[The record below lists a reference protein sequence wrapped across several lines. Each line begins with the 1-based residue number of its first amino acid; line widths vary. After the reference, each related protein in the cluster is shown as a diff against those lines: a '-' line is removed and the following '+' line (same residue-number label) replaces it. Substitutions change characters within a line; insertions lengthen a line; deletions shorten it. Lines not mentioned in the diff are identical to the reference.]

1 MKLTKTAFA
10 SAAVVVAI
18 VALSLVAGSSVLAA
32 PPDKD
37 VIVVNTPAQPVPVT
51 GTVNVTGGTT
61 VSGTVNAV
69 QSGQWTVSV
78 VPGEL
83 LYYSPGFTVIG
94 DAASVDHGPFD
105 LSDLGKLRV
114 IARAVNNNG
123 GDIRFTV
130 FAWDP
135 DSVKRIVL
143 DEFTLNEARLSRFY
157 DAAPPS
163 VLVRVTNGAGGAAN
177 YQVVVIGR

>member
-1 MKLTKTAFA
+1 MKLSTKAFM
-10 SAAVVVAI
+10 STAVVVAI
-18 VALSLVAGSSVLAA
+18 AALSLVPRSSVLAA

-51 GTVNVTGGTT
+51 GTINVTGGTT

-78 VPGEL
+78 VPGEM
-83 LYYSPGFTVIG
+83 LYFSPGFTVIG
-94 DAASVDHGPFD
+94 DGATVDLGPLD
-105 LSDLGKLRV
+105 LSDFSKLRV

-123 GDIRFTV
+123 GDMKFTV
-130 FAWDP
+130 IAWDP
-135 DSVKRIVL
+135 DAVKRIVL
-143 DEFTLNEARLSRFY
+143 DEFTLNEARTSRFY

-163 VLVRVTNGAGGAAN
+163 VLVRVTNGNGGAAN